1 MKILITGAA
10 GFIGFH
16 LARALSFSDYEVIG
30 IDNLNNY
37 YDVNLKLARLKKLGI
52 NSIPN
57 SEVGK
62 KIAGYKNFT
71 FYKADICDTE
81 LIDDLF
87 KIEHFTHVVHLAA
100 QAGVRY
106 SITNP
111 DAYIDSNI
119 MGFYTILKNVKQ
131 YSIEHFIYA
140 SSSSVYGNSK
150 KMPFST
156 NDNVDQ
162 PISLYAATKKSN
174 ELFAYTYS
182 HLFNLKTT
190 GLRFFTV
197 YGPWGRPDMAYYKFI
212 KSILANEKIPV
223 YNNGKLERDFTYID
237 DIIQGIVKIIDNG
250 FVTNSENENYAIYNI
265 GNGNP
270 IKLMDFIST
279 IEHHLERKATI
290 EMLPMQDGDVYKTYA
305 DISDLKINYGYQPTT
320 DLHDGIKNFVDWYNE
335 WGTKK

>member
-16 LARALSFSDYEVIG
+16 LVKALFLSGHEVIG
-30 IDNLNNY
+30 LDNLNNY
-37 YDVNLKLARLKKLGI
+37 YDVNLKLARLRELGI
-52 NSIPN
+52 DNISDSQI
-57 SEVGK
+57 GL
-62 KIAGYKNFT
+62 KINGLHNFS
-71 FYKADICDTE
+71 FYKGDICDTPF
-81 LIDDLF
+81 IDNLF
-87 KIEHFTHVVHLAA
+87 KTEHFTHVIHLAA

-111 DAYIDSNI
+111 DTYIDSNI
-119 MGFYTILKNVKQ
+119 IGFYNILKNAKQ
-131 YSIEHFIYA
+131 FAIEHFIYA

-156 NDNVDQ
+156 SDNVDQ

-212 KSILANEKIPV
+212 EAIMADKKIPV
-223 YNNGKLERDFTYID
+223 YNNGNLERDFTYID
-237 DIIQGIVKIIDNG
+237 DIINGIIKVIDTG
-250 FVTNSENENYAIYNI
+250 FISNSENENYAIYNI

-279 IEHHLERKATI
+279 IEHHLGRKAI
-290 EMLPMQDGDVYKTYA
+290 MEMLSMQDGDVYKTYA
-305 DISDLKINYGYQPTT
+305 DISDLKFNYGYQPTT
-320 DLHDGIKNFVDWYNE
+320 NLNEGIRNFVEWY
-335 WGTKK
+335 KQQY